1 MDIGLQCPYDPHP
14 MGRVLARVRAVPLF
28 ETLGTAAVKALPL
41 AWTHAPEDAKRK
53 ILARVRDINP
63 FASLPN
69 NDNLRRAARL
79 AWIAAALEIV
89 KAAQD
94 ADQNPD
100 WTPAERDEHQ
110 RFGKAA
116 RAALIALR
124 DNTLDRKTPLADSPI
139 DAHVTSLTLGVAE
152 PIDSRTAEQA
162 AHAHQSLIAAFRDTL
177 CAVTGEDAVPDP
189 VARVAVDGVPVAG
202 DGDATVRRGF
212 GELAFNEFA
221 RLLCDPAAFPE
232 GREALRTL
240 TGQWSLS
247 VAQQTLALAKAHGA
261 RLGTTLDELS
271 ARVKQDLDDHL
282 GLLVRIDE
290 TVGRVE
296 SKVDAQAAKLD
307 RYIALAEA
315 DGAVARAADAGF
327 TKAVVVALIERMDH
341 LGIQADD
348 LIPWVDSAIDR
359 LRAWKPETTGDAA
372 FDALCAEAARL
383 FSEGRLDAPAT
394 LFRAER
400 DRLRKDRVE
409 DERRLLLQEIHYNEA
424 AINPTAVVENLREL
438 AALDGV
444 TGADALGNWLFA
456 KARDYYERG
465 DQKGDN
471 TALLIAIAVYKDM
484 LKERTREREP
494 IDWATI
500 QNNLGET
507 LRTLG
512 ERENGTV
519 RLEQAADA
527 LRAALEE
534 HTRDRAPLQWA
545 MTQCNLGNALSALG
559 NRESGTA
566 RLEQAVDAYRAA
578 LKEQRRDSVP
588 LDWAMT
594 QNNLGEALRTLGERE
609 NGTVRLE
616 QAVDALRAALEE
628 HTRDSAPLKWAMT
641 QNNLGNALSALGNR
655 ENSTARLEQAVDAYR
670 AALEEQTPEHTPL
683 KWAMTQ
689 NNLGETLRTLGEREN
704 GTERLKQAVDALR
717 ASLKKH
723 TREQVPLQW
732 AMTQNNLGNALS
744 ALGKRENSVA
754 RLVQAVDAYR
764 AALEEGIRDRVP
776 LQWAMTQNNLGLTLF
791 TLGWAENGT
800 ALLEQSERAFQAAL
814 EENTRDHV
822 PLQWAMTQNNLG
834 LALMILGARERST
847 TRLEQAVNAYRNAL
861 EERTRECVPLDWAG
875 SFGNQGVA
883 LMVLAE
889 RRMDSAMAEQALRQ
903 ITEAY
908 ALFEEVGHA
917 PHAALFAQ
925 QMEQARA
932 LVARLRGGG

>member
-41 AWTHAPEDAKRK
+41 AWTHAPVDAKRQ

-110 RFGKAA
+110 RFGTVAQ
-116 RAALIALR
+116 AALIALR
-124 DNTLDRKTPLADSPI
+124 DKTYDRKTPLADCPI

-152 PIDSRTAEQA
+152 PIDSRATEQA
-162 AHAHQSLIAAFRDTL
+162 AHAHHSLTAAFRDTL
-177 CAVTGEDAVPDP
+177 RAVTGEDAVPDP
-189 VARVAVDGVPVAG
+189 VARVAVDGIPFAG
-202 DGDATVRRGF
+202 DGGATVRRGF
-212 GELAFNEFA
+212 GELVFNEFA

-247 VAQQTLALAKAHGA
+247 VAQQTLALVEAHGA
-261 RLGTTLDELS
+261 RLDTTLDDLS

-372 FDALCAEAARL
+372 FDALCAEAAHL
-383 FSEGRLDAPAT
+383 FNEGRLDAPAT

-409 DERRLLLQEIHYNEA
+409 QERRLLLQEIHYNEA
-424 AINPTAVVENLREL
+424 AIKPTAVVENLREL

-444 TGADALGNWLFA
+444 TGADALGSWLFA
-456 KARDYYERG
+456 KAGDYYERG

-471 TALLIAIAVYKDM
+471 TALLIAIAAYQDT
-484 LKERTREREP
+484 LAEYTRERAP
-494 IDWATI
+494 LDWARI
-500 QNNLGET
+500 QNNLGNS
-507 LRTLG
+507 LWTLG
-512 ERENGTV
+512 ERESGMA
-519 RLEQAADA
+519 RLEQAVDA
-527 LRAALEE
+527 FRNALKERMRE
-534 HTRDRAPLQWA
+534 SAPLDWA
-545 MTQCNLGNALSALG
+545 MTQNNLGNALKALG
-559 NRESGTA
+559 ARESGTARLEQAVDAFRNALAEYTRERAPLHWATIQTNLGNALRNLGERESGTA
-566 RLEQAVDAYRAA
+566 RLEQAVDAYRNALAERTRERAPLDWAA
-578 LKEQRRDSVP
+578 TQNNLGNALRNLGERESGMARLEQAVDAYRNALEERIREQVP

-594 QNNLGEALRTLGERE
+594 QNNLGTALSILGERE
-609 NGTVRLE
+609 CGTARLE
-616 QAVDALRAALEE
+616 QAVDAFSNALEE
-628 HTRDSAPLKWAMT
+628 RIRERVPLDWAMTQNNLGTALSTIGARESDTARLEQAVDAFSNALEERTRERAPLDWAMT
-641 QNNLGNALSALGNR
+641 QNNLGNALSTLGGR
-655 ENSTARLEQAVDAYR
+655 EDGTARLEQAVDAYR
-670 AALEEQTPEHTPL
+670 
-683 KWAMTQ
+683 
-689 NNLGETLRTLGEREN
+689 
-704 GTERLKQAVDALR
+704 
-717 ASLKKH
+717 
-723 TREQVPLQW
+723 
-732 AMTQNNLGNALS
+732 
-744 ALGKRENSVA
+744 
-754 RLVQAVDAYR
+754 
-764 AALEEGIRDRVP
+764 
-776 LQWAMTQNNLGLTLF
+776 
-791 TLGWAENGT
+791 
-800 ALLEQSERAFQAAL
+800 
-814 EENTRDHV
+814 
-822 PLQWAMTQNNLG
+822 
-834 LALMILGARERST
+834 
-847 TRLEQAVNAYRNAL
+847 NAL
-861 EERTRECVPLDWAG
+861 EERTRKRVPLDWGA
-875 SFGNQGVA
+875 SFGNQAVA
-883 LMVLAE
+883 LMMLAE
-889 RRMDSAMAEQALRQ
+889 RSRDGAMAEQALWQ
-903 ITEAY
+903 ITEAH
-908 ALFEEVGHA
+908 ALFDEVSHA
-917 PHAALFAQ
+917 PYAALFARN
-925 QMEQARA
+925 MEMARA